1 MYRLLILDDEILFRR
16 YAGTVLDWQELGFEL
31 YEASNGATGLEI
43 VKKFDIDLVLAD
55 INMPVMDGIEFG
67 KKAREIKENIN
78 IVIVSGYGEFE
89 FAKKAIQIG
98 VSDYILKPFTEDEIK
113 AVVLRIRDI
122 MDDKN
127 GIVRSESIGK
137 EGLLAQRVKA
147 YADEN
152 FKRSDLTVGEIAKY
166 CCVDASY
173 IRRAFKKTYNMSIS
187 EYILSLRMEKAKEL
201 LKGNKLKLSAICNMV
216 GFEDYNY
223 FSRAFKRHYGIS
235 PKKYEIN
242 LDKR

>member
-1 MYRLLILDDEILFRR
+1 
-16 YAGTVLDWQELGFEL
+16 
-31 YEASNGATGLEI
+31 
-43 VKKFDIDLVLAD
+43 
-55 INMPVMDGIEFG
+55 
-67 KKAREIKENIN
+67 
-78 IVIVSGYGEFE
+78 
-89 FAKKAIQIG
+89 
-98 VSDYILKPFTEDEIK
+98 
-113 AVVLRIRDI
+113 

-137 EGLLAQRVKA
+137 EGVLAQRVKA